1 MLKRSKAMVKKKN
14 GNGKRTM
21 KSKGG
26 MNNKRVMKSK
36 GGMVKGPYS

>member
-1 MLKRSKAMVKKKN
+1 MAKKTN

-26 MNNKRVMKSK
+26 MASK
-36 GGMVKGPYS
+36 VIKGPYS

>member
-1 MLKRSKAMVKKKN
+1 MAKKTN

-26 MNNKRVMKSK
+26 MNNKRMMKSK
-36 GGMVKGPYS
+36 GGMASTNKMIKGPYS

>member
-1 MLKRSKAMVKKKN
+1 MAKKTN

-26 MNNKRVMKSK
+26 MNKKRMMASK
-36 GGMVKGPYS
+36 GGMASKVIKGPYS

>member
-1 MLKRSKAMVKKKN
+1 MAKKTN

-26 MNNKRVMKSK
+26 MKNKRMMASK
-36 GGMVKGPYS
+36 GGMASKVIKGPYS